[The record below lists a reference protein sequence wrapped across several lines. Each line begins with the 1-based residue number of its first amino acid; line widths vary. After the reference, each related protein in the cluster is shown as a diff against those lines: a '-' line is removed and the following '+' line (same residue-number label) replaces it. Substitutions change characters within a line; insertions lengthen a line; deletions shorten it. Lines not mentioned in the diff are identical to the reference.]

1 MSILRKKR
9 YSGSDSD
16 GTNIVN
22 VKDKIHGSCEFRL
35 NKKKTFFTNDYTYLY
50 ANELDDDGENTYD
63 GEIGVNK
70 AKYKAHDNSW
80 FDELK
85 DQPFFRRSEEGD
97 DNIHPVFDVDIN
109 ELLDILEDIQ
119 ADEENS

>member
-22 VKDKIHGSCEFRL
+22 LKDKIHGSCEFRL

-50 ANELDDDGENTYD
+50 ANEVEDDGDYVYD

-85 DQPFFRRSEEGD
+85 DQPFFRREDIESIGD
-97 DNIHPVFDVDIN
+97 IDVG
-109 ELLDILEDIQ
+109 ELLDILEEMEIN
-119 ADEENS
+119 EENS